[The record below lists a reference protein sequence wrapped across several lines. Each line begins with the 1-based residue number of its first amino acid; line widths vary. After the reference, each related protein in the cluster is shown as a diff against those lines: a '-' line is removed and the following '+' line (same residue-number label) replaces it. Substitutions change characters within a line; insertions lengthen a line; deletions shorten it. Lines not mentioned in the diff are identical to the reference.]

1 MDTGDNGAARF
12 RDIPERNTSDNLLRT
27 TQQHHV
33 HLSAMADTKAN
44 IVITVSSIVLTLSL
58 GRLNDPT
65 LHHAMAVLAVFTLLA
80 LFLAVLAVLPK
91 YRPLR
96 LAHPNAPLPPQFNLL
111 FFGHFAELTKQRF
124 LDEIAR
130 SLKAD
135 GSVYATMASD
145 IYSLGWYL
153 SHDKYRYLRG
163 AYLSFLCGFV
173 GAVGVQLVRVLA
185 GWS

>member
-1 MDTGDNGAARF
+1 MDPAQGGEARF

-33 HLSAMADTKAN
+33 HLSVMADTKAN

-58 GRLNDPT
+58 GRLNDPS
-65 LHHAMAVLAVFTLLA
+65 LHHAMAVLAIFTLLA

-96 LAHPNAPLPPQFNLL
+96 LPSPDAPLPAQFNLL
-111 FFGHFAELTKQRF
+111 FFGHFAELTKDRF
-124 LDEIAR
+124 LDEVER
-130 SLKAD
+130 SLKTD
-135 GSVYATMASD
+135 GSVYRTMASD

-153 SHDKYRYLRG
+153 SHYKYRYLRG

-173 GAVGVQLVRVLA
+173 GACAVQLVRVLA

>member
-1 MDTGDNGAARF
+1 MDADDGDGMRF
-12 RDIPERNTSDNLLRT
+12 RDIPERNTSDTLLRT
-27 TQQHHV
+27 AQQHHV

-44 IVITVSSIVLTLSL
+44 IVITVSSVVLTLSVA
-58 GRLNDPT
+58 RLNDPE
-65 LHHAMAVLAVFTLLA
+65 LRHAMMVLAVFTLLA

-96 LAHPNAPLPPQFNLL
+96 LPRPDAPLPPQFNLL
-111 FFGHFAELTKQRF
+111 FFGHFAELTKPRF
-124 LDEIAR
+124 MDEMRRALR
-130 SLKAD
+130 PD

-145 IYSLGWYL
+145 LHSLGCYL
-153 SHDKYRYLRG
+153 SHHKYRYLRG
-163 AYLSFLCGFV
+163 AYLSFLCGFI